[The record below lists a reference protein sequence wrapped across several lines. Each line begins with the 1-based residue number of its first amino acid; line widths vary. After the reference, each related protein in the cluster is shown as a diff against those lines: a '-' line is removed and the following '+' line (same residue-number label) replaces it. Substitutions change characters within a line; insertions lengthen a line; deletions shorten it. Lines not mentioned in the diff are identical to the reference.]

1 MDITLLVVSSTATSI
16 DDGQWRV
23 GKKKKM
29 RHGDSTTDRWTQKN
43 GGGWQTQ
50 KNRDRNMELLLG
62 ASPTTFRGIMDQ
74 KCENEKILERL
85 PSFEPIREVSLLR
98 FLM

>member
-1 MDITLLVVSSTATSI
+1 MDITLLVASSTATSI

-43 GGGWQTQ
+43 SDG
-50 KNRDRNMELLLG
+50 NMELLLG
-62 ASPTTFRGIMDQ
+62 AGPTTIRGIMM
-74 KCENEKILERL
+74 I
-85 PSFEPIREVSLLR
+85 
-98 FLM
+98 